1 MDNKH
6 LLPKSE
12 TINSLA
18 ACFSTS
24 C

>member
-1 MDNKH
+1 VNYEH

-18 ACFSTS
+18 ACFSES